1 MDKDINIFM
10 NDSRKII
17 NSILT
22 KENTADDCN
31 EKEVDEL
38 INFITKDNN
47 DDQIKN
53 ILNTLKMMEVCKIK
67 SQENSRTL

>member
-10 NDSRKII
+10 NDSRKMI

-38 INFITKDNN
+38 INVITKDNN

>member
-10 NDSRKII
+10 NDSRKMI

>member
-10 NDSRKII
+10 NDSRKMI

-31 EKEVDEL
+31 ENEVDEL